1 MHQAS
6 KIICRNLERSISAKQ
21 QLLNDTKM
29 QQEFAR
35 AVDLILQSYQNGGRL
50 YLAGNGGSAAD
61 AQHLA
66 AEFVCRLSKDR
77 ASIPAE
83 ALTTDSS
90 ILTAIG
96 NDYGY
101 DVVFSRQLEGKLT
114 PNDVFLGI
122 TTSGN
127 SPNIVKAVEVCRDK
141 EIPSIIFTGHGGGE
155 VRSLCDVCII
165 APGELTSQIQE
176 VHLVLEHTLCECVE
190 AALFNFKLDLST
202 SDATQSLSLKR
213 AA

>member
-6 KIICRNLERSISAKQ
+6 QIICRNLERSISAKQ
-21 QLLNDTKM
+21 QLLENAAIQK
-29 QQEFAR
+29 EFSK
-35 AVDLILQSYQNGGRL
+35 AVDLVLQSYQQGGRL

-66 AEFVCRLSKDR
+66 AEFVCRLGRDR
-77 ASIPAE
+77 ASLPAE

-90 ILTAIG
+90 IITAIG

-114 PNDVFLGI
+114 EKDIFLGI

-127 SPNIVKAVEVCRDK
+127 SPNIVKAVQTCRDK
-141 EIPSIIFTGHGGGE
+141 AIPSIVFTGHGGGE
-155 VRSLCDVCII
+155 VRSLCDVCVI

-190 AALFNFKLDLST
+190 AALFGFRLDGLS
-202 SDATQSLSLKR
+202 SDK
-213 AA
+213 AAA